1 MRGLSQVVPKLH
13 RIDGPS
19 LRRQPGQV
27 TAIGQIAHPLE
38 SHCTGQGEQ
47 GAHPFGVEG
56 FEVRPTKDVG
66 IVHHEHAP
74 RQLGQERIGAMNLCF
89 VIVPK
94 VQPDG
99 RMTATFGQHHR
110 PCLRIGS
117 LAVLVA
123 TASKGRR
130 VGLGIGYIEQ
140 AAVQGHQPIA
150 PIPGTLGL
158 GRTQEVCALLKEPLQ
173 RLHSQDGP
181 LITQG

>member
-1 MRGLSQVVPKLH
+1 
-13 RIDGPS
+13 
-19 LRRQPGQV
+19 
-27 TAIGQIAHPLE
+27 
-38 SHCTGQGEQ
+38 
-47 GAHPFGVEG
+47 
-56 FEVRPTKDVG
+56 
-66 IVHHEHAP
+66 
-74 RQLGQERIGAMNLCF
+74 MNLCF

-181 LITQG
+181 LITEALTAPLALLAARGSDPAANGSVYPTRALAPVGSRAPSPTETTPPRAP